1 MSTWA
6 APATGKLTQSGG
18 TNTISNTL
26 YLNSGSGSNGTYSL
40 SGFGLLSAQ
49 SELVG
54 YSGTGNFTQSGGT
67 NAISGTL
74 YLGDGSQNTG
84 TYNLSG
90 SGRVSAP
97 IEYIG
102 YWGTGN
108 FTQSGGTNAVSG
120 TLYLGASGSGSYS
133 LSGSGLLSAGNEY
146 VAYFGTGNF
155 TQSGGTNISG
165 GLELGYN
172 GRGTYNL
179 NGGTLI
185 LPTLSTGSGT
195 AAFNFGGGTL
205 QASGPLTTTLPMT
218 LTGSGGNATIDT
230 AGYIVTLSGSL
241 SGPSGLT
248 KTDSG
253 TLVLSASNTYTG
265 GTMVSGG
272 ILQFNGNTTV
282 PSGSGNV
289 SISNGAAVA
298 LAPAGAYSTVAGWL
312 NSGKIASASAGALA
326 LIANDS
332 ETINMGSYTVLSLG
346 ASGNDTY
353 SGILTPSG
361 TTYHLGGGGGTLTF
375 TPAIT
380 GARSLNVSGPGTVVL
395 TNIANTYTGGTTV
408 SAGTLQLN
416 NPMAAKSST
425 VTVNADNGLAFGPG
439 VTAPTVGGL
448 AGSGM
453 VNLATTDAPP
463 LPVTLTS
470 GGNNANTT
478 YSGTLSGSGGVT
490 KVAAAR

>member
-1 MSTWA
+1 MSAWFEYVGESG
-6 APATGKLTQSGG
+6 TGNFTQSGG
-18 TNTISNTL
+18 ANTISNSGGLTL
-26 YLNSGSGSNGTYSL
+26 GCNSGSSGTYSL
-40 SGFGLLSAQ
+40 SGGSLYGG
-49 SELVG
+49 SETVG
-54 YSGTGNFTQSGGT
+54 GSGTGNFTQSGGT
-67 NAISGTL
+67 DTGSLTLGYNSGSSGTYSLSGSGLLSAPYQEYVGYSGAGNFTQTGGTNTISGLSLGYGLLLGYNAGSGGAYTL
-74 YLGDGSQNTG
+74 SGSGLLSAANEYVGGSGAGSLRNPAALTPSPILSTSTLAPAATG
-84 TYNLSG
+84 PTASAVSACCPRSLNLSATPVRGTSRNPVAPTRSPARCISAMVPKTPGAYNLSG

-298 LAPAGAYSTVAGWL
+298 LAPAGHL
-312 NSGKIASASAGALA
+312 QHRCRLA
-326 LIANDS
+326 
-332 ETINMGSYTVLSLG
+332 
-346 ASGNDTY
+346 
-353 SGILTPSG
+353 
-361 TTYHLGGGGGTLTF
+361 
-375 TPAIT
+375 
-380 GARSLNVSGPGTVVL
+380 
-395 TNIANTYTGGTTV
+395 
-408 SAGTLQLN
+408 Q
-416 NPMAAKSST
+416 
-425 VTVNADNGLAFGPG
+425 
-439 VTAPTVGGL
+439 
-448 AGSGM
+448 
-453 VNLATTDAPP
+453 
-463 LPVTLTS
+463 
-470 GGNNANTT
+470 
-478 YSGTLSGSGGVT
+478 
-490 KVAAAR
+490 